1 MFTKTKKMKNILAV
15 LLIILSLNS
24 FAQNKAPEWH
34 TDVDKAINLS
44 IESGKP
50 VFFFFTGSDWCGWC
64 KKLVKEVFITKEF
77 QTWANNNLILVELDF
92 NRAFRKKSKLVQ
104 QKKATFNKT
113 ESKMMELSQQFGV
126 RGYPTGWFVSIQKGE
141 NNQLQFNAL
150 GSQGY
155 VRGGSAAW
163 ISGAERFLQKK

>member
-1 MFTKTKKMKNILAV
+1 MMFTKTKKMKNILAV

-64 KKLVKEVFITKEF
+64 KKLVREVFDKNEF
-77 QTWANNNLILVELDF
+77 SNWASENVVLLDIDF
-92 NRAFRKKSKLVQ
+92 PKRKQQEEKIRQQNRKLQKMFQVQ
-104 QKKATFNKT
+104 
-113 ESKMMELSQQFGV
+113 
-126 RGYPTGWFVSIQKGE
+126 GYPTIWIVMPEKEEGGNINFLKLGKTGYIAGGPIKWI
-141 NNQLQFNAL
+141 NAANQILKQPA
-150 GSQGY
+150 
-155 VRGGSAAW
+155 
-163 ISGAERFLQKK
+163 K